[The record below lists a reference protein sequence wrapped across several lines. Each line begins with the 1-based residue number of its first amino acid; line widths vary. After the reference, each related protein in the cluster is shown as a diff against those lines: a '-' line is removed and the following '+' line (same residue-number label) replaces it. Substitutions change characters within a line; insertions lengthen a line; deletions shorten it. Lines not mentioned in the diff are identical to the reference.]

1 MVGGLVMAWI
11 ARDLS
16 EDLYVYDSKPVRDNG
31 FHEWI
36 IPDTFR
42 CKIFDLNM
50 VFLPSDADE
59 KLIGRH
65 ITWEDN
71 PVELK

>member
-1 MVGGLVMAWI
+1 MAWI

-16 EDLYVYDSKPVRDNG
+16 EDLYVYDSKPVRDDE
-31 FHEWI
+31 FYAWI
-36 IPDTFR
+36 IQDAFR
-42 CKIFDLNM
+42 YEIFDFNR
-50 VFLPSDADE
+50 VELPSDADE